1 MPASVRLAEVLAA
14 LSLTTDLGS
23 GLPLEKGLRTCLAA
37 TAFADELGLGLGE
50 RRAIYHAALLRAIGC
65 TSHSSEN
72 AALFGDDLEFSRAFR
87 SFDPGDP
94 ELFARQLAAVGWA
107 ERFAAVAPTEGPA
120 AVRSSCEVSRGL
132 GTRLGLPAAALDAL
146 DEVYERWDGL
156 GLPDGRAGER
166 LTLAARIVHVA
177 EQAVLAYAAGGPRAA
192 RAEVARRA
200 GGHLDPELCARFAH
214 AGEAVLA
221 PLEAPDPFTAV
232 LAAEPPPTAGVP
244 AGELDRLL
252 LALAA
257 FADLKGTHLIGHS
270 PAVARLA
277 GEAAR
282 LLGADPGPVTRA
294 GLVQDLGRSAV
305 SSAVW
310 DRAGPLGSADWER
323 VRLHP
328 YWTERILARAP
339 VLAGLATTAAAH
351 HERLDGTGYHRGA
364 RAADLALG
372 ARVLAAA
379 DAFAA
384 MVEPRPHRP
393 ALTPDSAARELM
405 ADARGRLDP
414 DAAAAV
420 VEAAGMR
427 RPPRPWPCELTD
439 REVDV
444 LRLAVRGL
452 SNQAIAE
459 ALVISPRTV
468 QHHLAHVY
476 AKTGRRTR
484 AGAAVFAVEHG
495 LVPR

>member
-23 GLPLEKGLRTCLAA
+23 GLPLEKGLRTCLTA
-37 TAFADELGLGLGE
+37 TAFAEELGLGLGE

-177 EQAVLAYAAGGPRAA
+177 EQAVLAYAAGGPPAA

-214 AGEAVLA
+214 AGEGVLA

-232 LAAEPPPTAGVP
+232 LAAEPPPAARVP
-244 AGELDRLL
+244 ARELDRLL

-270 PAVARLA
+270 SAVARLA

-282 LLGADPGPVTRA
+282 LLGADPGPVTQA
-294 GLVQDLGRSAV
+294 ALVQDLGRSAV

-364 RAADLALG
+364 RAADLPLG

-384 MVEPRPHRP
+384 MVEPRPYRP

-444 LRLAVRGL
+444 LRLAVRDL